1 VTDVFGEIEMRESK
15 EEILNDLIPDIQAEA
30 SQKVDLDEARSIGDS
45 LGIDWDE
52 IDIDQF
58 RKGMNV
64 EFEHGSRD
72 SETDVTNDDPILTGK
87 IAWAHLKEIS
97 NYYTLLDEMET
108 KVIGYLNKR
117 RDKALKREKSNG

>member
-1 VTDVFGEIEMRESK
+1 MRESK